1 MDPKNNQ
8 LNRNKHSVVSS
19 DPKSNENY
27 VVRQETS
34 DKQGCFIVYKCA
46 NCSFSTDDKVQIK
59 RHRCN
64 YVRSDHRCPQCG
76 LFLAR
81 EQWLTS
87 HMKIHQLRPSDQP
100 H

>member
-46 NCSFSTDDKVQIK
+46 NCSFSTDDKHK
-59 RHRCN
+59 HT
-64 YVRSDHRCPQCG
+64 SW
-76 LFLAR
+76 LLAGNLR
-81 EQWLTS
+81 RILTYIAF
-87 HMKIHQLRPSDQP
+87 KFDV
-100 H
+100 